1 MGAACPRCGT
11 GGADTGKGSLL
22 LKAVYFSP
30 NDTTRRVTEAAAAA
44 MEPGGER
51 VDLLKAPLTED
62 VSVGA
67 EEMLVVGMPV
77 YAGRIPAL
85 CLSSLAHLK
94 GQGGPAAAI
103 AVYGNRDYDDAL
115 LELTDLLE
123 AQGFRVVGAGA
134 FIARHSIFPTVA
146 ADRPDEKDMAAI
158 AAFGRECQARR
169 GLFSDGHPGEILV
182 KGSRPYKKPGS
193 ASFRPAGDK
202 SCTACGACA
211 AICPTHS
218 IDPADPTVTS
228 GDACIACAACI
239 RVCPAG
245 SRAFRGAAYH
255 AARKAFEL
263 KCAPYRL
270 PETFYRA

>member
-1 MGAACPRCGT
+1 M
-11 GGADTGKGSLL
+11 
-22 LKAVYFSP
+22 KAVYFSP

-77 YAGRIPAL
+77 YAGRIPGL
-85 CLSSLAHLK
+85 CLSSLACLK
-94 GQGGPAAAI
+94 GHGGPAAAI

-123 AQGFRVVGAGA
+123 ARGFRVVGAGA
-134 FIARHSIFPTVA
+134 FIAKHSIFPTVA
-146 ADRPDEKDMAAI
+146 ADRPDGKDLEAI

-169 GLFSDGHPGEILV
+169 GLFSDRHPGEILV
-182 KGSRPYKKPGS
+182 KGSRPYKKPGA
-193 ASFRPAGDK
+193 ASFRPSADK
-202 SCTACGACA
+202 TCTNCGACA
-211 AICPTHS
+211 AICPTRS
-218 IDPADPTVTS
+218 IDPADPAKTREDT
-228 GDACIACAACI
+228 CLACAACI
-239 RVCPAG
+239 RVCPTGA
-245 SRAFRGAAYH
+245 RAFRGVAYQT
-255 AARKAFEL
+255 ARKAFEL